1 MLAYAIYRSEKLER
15 ELGALRA
22 ELRYVC
28 VFTASLTTS
37 FTARV
42 TTASSVTTASL
53 GDADTRVPPHIKK
66 KREEAL
72 ALTHART
79 HAAKFEDAL
88 THARTH
94 AAKFE
99 DVAAKLERELKQLV
113 EAKKESDAAL
123 ERARALVLSL
133 LALLV
138 R

>member
-1 MLAYAIYRSEKLER
+1 MCVYLQLALLLALLLE
-15 ELGALRA
+15 LLLLLALLLLLW
-22 ELRYVC
+22 ETLTLESLRI
-28 VFTASLTTS
+28 L
-37 FTARV
+37 
-42 TTASSVTTASL
+42 
-53 GDADTRVPPHIKK
+53 KK